1 MDSKRDTSQLNWAL
15 SVYSDVVKF
24 GTKSNRLDESKL
36 CLGVLEQFE
45 EYEKCYD
52 MFLVLTQN
60 APGILERINSKKKN
74 GRR

>member
-1 MDSKRDTSQLNWAL
+1 MDSRKDISQHNWAL
-15 SVYSDVVKF
+15 AVYSDVVKF

-36 CLGVLEQFE
+36 CLEILEQFE

-52 MFLVLTQN
+52 MFLILTQN

>member
-1 MDSKRDTSQLNWAL
+1 MDSRKDISQLNWAL
-15 SVYSDVVKF
+15 AVYSDVVKF

-36 CLGVLEQFE
+36 CLGILEQFE

>member
-1 MDSKRDTSQLNWAL
+1 MDSKRDISQLNWAL
-15 SVYSDVVKF
+15 AVYSDVVKF

-36 CLGVLEQFE
+36 CLGILEQFE

>member
-1 MDSKRDTSQLNWAL
+1 MDSRKDISQLNWAL
-15 SVYSDVVKF
+15 AVYSDVVKF

-52 MFLVLTQN
+52 MFLILTQN

>member
-1 MDSKRDTSQLNWAL
+1 MDSKKDISQLNWAL
-15 SVYSDVVKF
+15 AVYSDVVKF

>member
-1 MDSKRDTSQLNWAL
+1 MDSRKDISQLNWAL
-15 SVYSDVVKF
+15 AVYSDVVKF

-36 CLGVLEQFE
+36 CLQVLEQFE

-52 MFLVLTQN
+52 MFLILTQN

>member
-1 MDSKRDTSQLNWAL
+1 MDSKRDISQLNWAL
-15 SVYSDVVKF
+15 AVYSDVVKF

-36 CLGVLEQFE
+36 CLGILEQFE

-52 MFLVLTQN
+52 MFLILTQN

-74 GRR
+74 GRK

>member
-1 MDSKRDTSQLNWAL
+1 MDSRKDISQLNWAL
-15 SVYSDVVKF
+15 AVYSDVVKF

-36 CLGVLEQFE
+36 CLEILEQFE

-52 MFLVLTQN
+52 LFLILTQN
-60 APGILERINSKKKN
+60 APGILERINSRKKN

>member
-1 MDSKRDTSQLNWAL
+1 MDSKKDISQLNWAL
-15 SVYSDVVKF
+15 AVYSDVVKF

-52 MFLVLTQN
+52 MFLILTQN